1 MFSFAVMLEFVF
13 LKTSPDNNRLT
24 FINAGG
30 GFVGFCV
37 KTIQRKNYKSRN
49 PRHGFPP
56 VALILRGLSLQK
68 DYKIKIMNSYQD
80 YEKYA
85 YKK

>member
-30 GFVGFCV
+30 GFVVCYLLV
-37 KTIQRKNYKSRN
+37 S
-49 PRHGFPP
+49 
-56 VALILRGLSLQK
+56 V
-68 DYKIKIMNSYQD
+68 
-80 YEKYA
+80 
-85 YKK
+85 